1 MKATRKVAVALLAG
15 MVMALMGPALAQE
28 GSGEKPPPPPKVNT
42 PPTVKPDIDRRG
54 SDEPAPGVQRR
65 GATLPFTGGDLI
77 GLLALG
83 GAAVAGGAA
92 LMRRTRGRPA
102 RL

>member
-1 MKATRKVAVALLAG
+1 MKKLVMALLAG
-15 MVMALMGPALAQE
+15 VVMGLMGPALAQE
-28 GSGEKPPPPPKVNT
+28 GSGEQPPPKVDN
-42 PPTVKPDIDRRG
+42 PPTVAPDIDRRG
-54 SDEPAPGVQRR
+54 SGESAPDVQRR
-65 GATLPFTGGDLI
+65 GTTLPFTGGDLV
-77 GLLALG
+77 GLLGLG

>member
-1 MKATRKVAVALLAG
+1 MDATRKLAIALLTAV
-15 MVMALMGPALAQE
+15 VMGLMSPAFAQE
-28 GSGEKPPPPPKVNT
+28 GSGEKPPPKVDT
-42 PPTVKPDIDRRG
+42 PPTVAPDIDRRG
-54 SDEPAPGVQRR
+54 SEEPGPAVQPR
-65 GATLPFTGGDLI
+65 GATLPFTGGDLV
-77 GLLALG
+77 GLLGLG